1 MRIATLALLIL
12 ALGTASSA
20 PALAQPTPPR
30 DHVRPAARAT
40 PKPPPARQAKAQCP
54 PARPIV
60 GPQPITPPPPAPAPS
75 PTSPSSPSPAPTPA
89 SPTSARH
96 AEATSPA
103 THTAPTKPKH
113 FGWKV
118 RFGLEGYYSAQGTY
132 IRDLANLKQSLLP
145 SSADLYRERITNTGY
160 FTHHLRFEPRLSVG
174 KWVTLHMRLDGLQN
188 VVWGDNDGRAQSAL
202 FAGNPTNTNDYGESI
217 ASVQL
222 TWAYLDVDVKL
233 GRLRVGRMASHWGM
247 GLLSNGGGNLVT
259 HRGGVDDD
267 FGDNR
272 NPSINDRILFATKP
286 ITVIKT
292 LAKAK
297 DTSSN
302 LVLVYAYDRLV
313 EEPYWQDISRDSQR
327 PYGEQTFLS
336 RQKNNVEEHVLVL
349 AYANKNFLSHVP
361 SLKMWKHKELVLGA
375 YVVYRK
381 MGAYEG
387 ILRYDNGR
395 EIYDCGV
402 PSPPPACGAESKVA
416 IIDPYVKLRLG
427 PFLVESEG
435 YVIVGKT
442 EPGKGIPIGDSVGKA
457 LIYAWV
463 ARLGYTLFKKVDLV
477 VDVGQASGDDV
488 YGNDTFTQRPMHSDF
503 AVGLIM
509 YREFLRERSAT
520 ALAQRLNSNVAGTLS
535 PARSLQTNGGVV
547 NSTFLH
553 PRVRWHVNKSL
564 TLKLALLMAWSH
576 KSGPDNF
583 LFDKVSCEGE
593 SGLCMERYIGTEID
607 VGVDFRWAGRVGHEH
622 LLFRLDMG
630 YLVFGKQVRDDYDS
644 PGVFA
649 LRARLMMVF

>member
-1 MRIATLALLIL
+1 MRIATPALLIL
-12 ALGTASSA
+12 VLGASQ
-20 PALAQPTPPR
+20 PALAQPAAREPA
-30 DHVRPAARAT
+30 RPAARAT
-40 PKPPPARQAKAQCP
+40 TTPTPAPAPAREAKPPAPPARRA
-54 PARPIV
+54 V
-60 GPQPITPPPPAPAPS
+60 SPQPIAPPPPAPPAPVS
-75 PTSPSSPSPAPTPA
+75 RAVAAPPSAAAGPTS
-89 SPTSARH
+89 
-96 AEATSPA
+96 
-103 THTAPTKPKH
+103 KKH
-113 FGWKV
+113 FGWELK
-118 RFGLEGYYSAQGTY
+118 FDLAGYYLAQGTY
-132 IRDLANLKQSLLP
+132 IRDLANLKSSLLP
-145 SSADLYRERITNTGY
+145 TSAALYRERISNTAY
-160 FTHHLRFEPRLSVG
+160 FTHHLRFEPKLSVG
-174 KWVTLHMRLDGLQN
+174 KWVTLHVRLDGLQN
-188 VVWGDNDGRAQSAL
+188 VVWGDNDGRAQSPL
-202 FAGNPTNTNDYGESI
+202 FAGSPTNTNDYGESI

-222 TWAYLDVDVKL
+222 TWAYLDLDVKL

-247 GLLSNGGGNLVT
+247 GLLSNGGGNLLT

-302 LVLVYAYDRLV
+302 FVMAYAYDRLV
-313 EEPYWQDISRDSQR
+313 EEPYWKDISRDWQR

-336 RQKNNVEEHVLVL
+336 RQQNNVEEHVLVL
-349 AYANKNFLSHVP
+349 AYANKDFLSKVP
-361 SLKMWKHKELVLGA
+361 SLKMWKHKELVVGA

-387 ILRYDNGR
+387 ILRYNNGR
-395 EIYDCGV
+395 DLYDCGV
-402 PSPPPACGAESKVA
+402 PDPPPACGAESNVA

-427 PFLVESEG
+427 PFLLESES

-442 EPGKGIPIGDSVGKA
+442 EPGKGIPIGDKVGKA

-463 ARLGYTLFKKVDLV
+463 VRLGYTLFKKYDLLVDA
-477 VDVGQASGDDV
+477 GQSSGDDA
-488 YGNDTFTQRPMHSDF
+488 YANETFTQRPMHSDF

-520 ALAQRLNSNVAGTLS
+520 ALAQRLNSTVAGVLS

-547 NSTFLH
+547 NSYFLH
-553 PRVRWHVNKSL
+553 PRVRWHVNKNL

-583 LFDKVSCEGE
+583 LFDKVSCDGE
-593 SGLCMERYIGTEID
+593 SGPCMENYIGTEID
-607 VGVDFRWAGRVGHEH
+607 FGLDFRWAGRVGHEH
-622 LLFRLDMG
+622 MMFRLDMG
-630 YLVFGKQVRDDYDS
+630 YMVFGKQVRDDYDA
-644 PGVFA
+644 PGIFA

>member
-1 MRIATLALLIL
+1 MK
-12 ALGTASSA
+12 G
-20 PALAQPTPPR
+20 
-30 DHVRPAARAT
+30 
-40 PKPPPARQAKAQCP
+40 
-54 PARPIV
+54 
-60 GPQPITPPPPAPAPS
+60 PAPAPQKKDS
-75 PTSPSSPSPAPTPA
+75 DWA
-89 SPTSARH
+89 
-96 AEATSPA
+96 
-103 THTAPTKPKH
+103 
-113 FGWKV
+113 V
-118 RFGLEGYYSAQGTY
+118 RFGLRGYYAAQGTY

-145 SSADLYRERITNTGY
+145 GTSDLYRERLTNTGY

-174 KWVTLHMRLDGLQN
+174 KWATLHVRLDGLQN
-188 VVWGDNDGRAQSAL
+188 VVWGDNDARAQSPL
-202 FAGNPTNTNDYGESI
+202 FAGSPTYTNDYGESV

-222 TWAYLDVDVKL
+222 TYAWLELDVKL
-233 GRLRVGRMASHWGM
+233 GKLRVGRMASHWGM
-247 GLLSNGGGNLVT
+247 GLLSNGGGDLSK

-272 NPSINDRILFATKP
+272 NPSIYDRILFATKP
-286 ITVIKT
+286 ISVIKT
-292 LAKAK
+292 LAGAK

-302 LVLVYAYDRLV
+302 FILAYAYDRLV
-313 EEPYWQDISRDSQR
+313 EEPYWRDITREAQR

-336 RQKNNVEEHVLVL
+336 RQQNNVEEHVLVL
-349 AYANKNFLSHVP
+349 AYANKKFLSGVR
-361 SLKMWKHKELVLGA
+361 SLKMWKRKELTVGA

-402 PSPPPACGAESKVA
+402 ASPPPACGADSKVG

-427 PFLVESEG
+427 PLLVESEG

-442 EPGKGIPIGDSVGKA
+442 EPGKGIPIGDSVTKA

-463 ARLGYTLFKKVDLV
+463 ARVGYTLLSKWDLV
-477 VDVGQASGDDV
+477 VDVGQSSGDDL
-488 YGNDTFTQRPMHSDF
+488 YSNETFTQRPMHSDF
-503 AVGLIM
+503 GVGLIL

-520 ALAQRLNSNVAGTLS
+520 ALAQRLNSTVAGVLS

-547 NSTFLH
+547 NSTFLY
-553 PRVRWHVNKSL
+553 PRVRYHVNPNL
-564 TLKLALLMAWSH
+564 TLKLALLMAWSD

-583 LFDKVSCEGE
+583 LFADVSCEGV
-593 SGLCMERYIGTEID
+593 SGPCMDNYIGTEID
-607 VGVDFRWAGRVGHEH
+607 VGVDYRWAGAVGSEH

-630 YLVFGKQVRDDYDS
+630 YLVFGRQVRDDYDA
-644 PGVFA
+644 PGIFA

>member
-1 MRIATLALLIL
+1 MRIATPVLLIL
-12 ALGTASSA
+12 ALIASV
-20 PALAQPTPPR
+20 PARAQPTPPDER
-30 DHVRPAARAT
+30 VRPETR
-40 PKPPPARQAKAQCP
+40 PKPAPPPARTTNPAAPPRAVP
-54 PARPIV
+54 PATPARSV
-60 GPQPITPPPPAPAPS
+60 SSPQPITPPPPAPAP
-75 PTSPSSPSPAPTPA
+75 PADA
-89 SPTSARH
+89 
-96 AEATSPA
+96 
-103 THTAPTKPKH
+103 TAPIQGAPAAKKEH
-113 FGWKV
+113 FGWKLK
-118 RFGLEGYYSAQGTY
+118 FDLAGYYSAQGTY

-145 SSADLYRERITNTGY
+145 GSANLYRERITNTGY

-174 KWVTLHMRLDGLQN
+174 KWVTLHVRLDGLQN
-188 VVWGDNDGRAQSAL
+188 VVWGDNDGRAQSPL
-202 FAGNPTNTNDYGESI
+202 FAGSPTNTNDYGESI

-222 TWAYLDVDVKL
+222 TWAYLDLDVKL

-247 GLLSNGGGNLVT
+247 GLLSNGGGNLQT

-302 LVLVYAYDRLV
+302 FILAYAYDRLV
-313 EEPYWQDISRDSQR
+313 EEPYWKDISREWQR

-336 RQKNNVEEHVLVL
+336 RQQNNVEEHVLVL
-349 AYANKNFLSHVP
+349 AYSNKDFLSHVP
-361 SLKMWKHKELVLGA
+361 SLKLWKHKELVLGA
-375 YVVYRK
+375 YIVYRK

-402 PSPPPACGAESKVA
+402 SAPPPACGAKSKVA

-427 PFLVESEG
+427 PFLLESEG

-442 EPGKGIPIGDSVGKA
+442 EPGKGIPIGDNVSKA

-463 ARLGYTLFKKVDLV
+463 ARVGYTLLKKWDLL
-477 VDVGQASGDDV
+477 VDVGQSSGDDV

-503 AVGLIM
+503 AVGLIL

-547 NSTFLH
+547 NSYFLH

-583 LFDKVSCEGE
+583 LFDKVSCAGE
-593 SGLCMERYIGTEID
+593 SGVCMENYIGTEID

-622 LLFRLDMG
+622 LLLRLDMG
-630 YLVFGKQVRDDYDS
+630 YLVFGKQVRDDYDA
-644 PGVFA
+644 PGIFA
-649 LRARLMMVF
+649 LRARVMMVF

>member
-1 MRIATLALLIL
+1 MRIATPALLIL
-12 ALGTASSA
+12 ALSASV
-20 PALAQPTPPR
+20 PALAQPARPDER
-30 DHVRPAARAT
+30 VRPTPRAT
-40 PKPPPARQAKAQCP
+40 PAPPPAREAKA
-54 PARPIV
+54 PAAPAKRALS
-60 GPQPITPPPPAPAPS
+60 PQPIIPPPPAP
-75 PTSPSSPSPAPTPA
+75 PAPVSRAAATTPSTTPA
-89 SPTSARH
+89 S
-96 AEATSPA
+96 ATQ
-103 THTAPTKPKH
+103 KH
-113 FGWKV
+113 FGWKLK
-118 RFGLEGYYSAQGTY
+118 FDLEGYYLAQGTY
-132 IRDLANLKQSLLP
+132 IRNLANLKQSLLP
-145 SSADLYRERITNTGY
+145 GSANLYRERITTTGY

-188 VVWGDNDGRAQSAL
+188 VVWGDNDGRAQSSL
-202 FAGNPTNTNDYGESI
+202 FAGSPTNTNDYGESI
-217 ASVQL
+217 ASMQL
-222 TWAYLDVDVKL
+222 TWAWMEVDVKL
-233 GRLRVGRMASHWGM
+233 GKLRVGRMASHWGM
-247 GLLSNGGGNLVT
+247 GLLSNGGGNLLT

-302 LVLVYAYDRLV
+302 FILAYAYDRLV
-313 EEPYWQDISRDSQR
+313 EEPYYKDISREWQR

-336 RQKNNVEEHVLVL
+336 RQQNNVEEHVLIL
-349 AYANKNFLSHVP
+349 AYANKSFLSHVK
-361 SLKMWKHKELVLGA
+361 SLDMWKHKELVLGA
-375 YVVYRK
+375 YVVYRT

-402 PSPPPACGAESKVA
+402 PAPPPACGAKSRVT
-416 IIDPYVKLRLG
+416 IFDPYVKLRLG
-427 PFLVESEG
+427 PFLLESEG

-442 EPGKGIPIGDSVGKA
+442 EPGKGIPIGDNVEKA

-463 ARLGYTLFKKVDLV
+463 ARLGYTLRKKWDLL
-477 VDVGQASGDDV
+477 VDVGQASGDNAYADP
-488 YGNDTFTQRPMHSDF
+488 TFTQRPVHSDF

-535 PARSLQTNGGVV
+535 PARSLQSNGGVI
-547 NSTFLH
+547 NSYFLH
-553 PRVRWHVNKSL
+553 PRVRWHVSKNL

-583 LFDKVSCEGE
+583 LFDKVSCAGA
-593 SGLCMERYIGTEID
+593 SGLCMENYIGTEID
-607 VGVDFRWAGRVGHEH
+607 FGLDFRWAGPAGHEH
-622 LLFRLDMG
+622 LMLRVDMG
-630 YLVFGKQVRDDYDS
+630 YLVFGKQVRDDYDA
-644 PGVFA
+644 PGIFA